1 MPKKEILDLPDIPTP
16 TVIVYQNANFVSG
29 LLQEIYQVGILEATE
44 TDIASTASNSSGTS
58 SKADASGGGGF
69 NLPLIGKANLKATG
83 EHVREQAKNDENVT
97 SDRRKFVYS
106 QAYYMDRV
114 RNALRTYKKVR
125 PVKSLMDAESIRVG
139 EFIEFEATFTANEA
153 NAILDILTPELTA
166 AITRYLR
173 RAEGIREIRE
183 TSDNL
188 EKNEGEISVDKIHK
202 IRAIYEAEAQDQ
214 AELAEA
220 VTAAIRTDFR
230 NDKTKEFYATIG
242 QGNETFTAVTICDAE
257 HFISKDSDRL
267 LDGRFTVLAKVIAD
281 ASQDVPVL
289 AKNKLLHR
297 LDIKSVKESL
307 SPFATDVDAQDYVN
321 LDFKTQIEG
330 TSITVLPVAIYI

>member
-1 MPKKEILDLPDIPTP
+1 MTEKEIIDLPDSLTP
-16 TVIVYQNANFVSG
+16 TVVVYQNADFVSG

-44 TDIASTASNSSGTS
+44 TDIASTASKSSES
-58 SKADASGGGGF
+58 SNKADASGEGRF
-69 NLPLIGKANLKATG
+69 NLPFFSKANLKVAG
-83 EHVREQAKNDENVT
+83 EYARAQAENDGSMA

-114 RNALRTYKKVR
+114 RNALRASEQVR
-125 PVKSLMDAESIRVG
+125 TVTSLMDAESIRVG

-153 NAILDILTPELTA
+153 NAILDILTPELTF
-166 AITRYLR
+166 AITSYLHK
-173 RAEGIREIRE
+173 AEGIREIQE
-183 TSDNL
+183 ISDDL
-188 EKNEGEISVDKIHK
+188 EKNKGEISVDKIYK
-202 IRAIYEAEAQDQ
+202 IRAIYDAKAQDQ
-214 AELAEA
+214 AELAAA

-230 NDKTKEFYATIG
+230 SDKTKEFYATIG
-242 QGNETFTAVTICDAE
+242 QGNEAFTAVTICDAE
-257 HFISKDSDRL
+257 HFVSIDSDRL

-297 LDIKSVKESL
+297 LDIKSIKESL
-307 SPFATDVDAQDYVN
+307 SSFATDVDAQDYVN

-330 TSITVLPVAIYI
+330 TSISVLPVAIYI